1 MCVVITTI
9 YKDMAEAKTTERNE
23 IMSREDEERRLRRE
37 LRRIQRKKEE
47 RIRRMM
53 LMGLLGAAALI
64 VLASVIVLYKKI
76 FQKIGPDPAE
86 IKVPDYVEE
95 MFLTPNPYSR
105 PELPLTEVN
114 GIVVHYVA
122 NPCSTAR
129 ENRSYFESLKD
140 QTGSNTA
147 SASSHFVIGL
157 EGEVVQCI
165 PLSEVAYA
173 SNNRNSDTI
182 SIECCHPDE
191 TGKFYNSTYN
201 SLVELCAYLCVE
213 FGLEPEDVI
222 RHYDVTGKICPKY
235 FVDHEDAWEQFHK
248 DVKQAMKDSR

>member
-1 MCVVITTI
+1 
-9 YKDMAEAKTTERNE
+9 
-23 IMSREDEERRLRRE
+23 MSREVEERQLRRE

-47 RIRRMM
+47 RIRKLL
-53 LMGLLGAAALI
+53 LMGLLCASTLI
-64 VLASVIVLYKKI
+64 VITAAIVFYKLLFVKKPVI
-76 FQKIGPDPAE
+76 PADVM
-86 IKVPDYVEE
+86 VPDYVEE

-105 PELPLTEVN
+105 PEIPLEEVH

-129 ENRSYFESLKD
+129 ENRLYFESLKNQD
-140 QTGSNTA
+140 GKENPT

-165 PLSEVAYA
+165 PLGEVAYA

-191 TGKFYNSTYN
+191 TGKFYDSTYQ
-201 SLVELCAYLCVE
+201 SLVQLCAYFCKE
-213 FGLEPEDVI
+213 FKLDAKDVI

-235 FVDHEDAWEQFHK
+235 FVDHEDAWEQFHE
-248 DVKQAMKDSR
+248 DVRAAMKKQG

>member
-1 MCVVITTI
+1 
-9 YKDMAEAKTTERNE
+9 
-23 IMSREDEERRLRRE
+23 MSREEEERRLRRE
-37 LRRIQRKKEE
+37 LRRIQRKKQE
-47 RIRRMM
+47 RIRQ
-53 LMGLLGAAALI
+53 LLFGGLLCVAVLI
-64 VLASVIVLYKKI
+64 VLASVIVLYKAV
-76 FQKIGPDPAE
+76 FQKKKPDPKE
-86 IKVPDYVEE
+86 VEVPEYVEVNL
-95 MFLTPNPYSR
+95 LTPNPYSR

-129 ENRSYFESLKD
+129 ENRNYFESLKD
-140 QTGSNTA
+140 QTGSNPT
-147 SASSHFVIGL
+147 SVSSHFVIGL

-191 TGKFYNSTYN
+191 TGKFYNSTYDT
-201 SLVELCAYLCVE
+201 LVELCAYLCRE
-213 FGLEPEDVI
+213 FDLKPENVI

-235 FVDHEDAWEQFHK
+235 YVEHEDAWEQFHK
-248 DVKQAMKDSR
+248 DVAQAMKESR

>member
-1 MCVVITTI
+1 MS
-9 YKDMAEAKTTERNE
+9 KEA
-23 IMSREDEERRLRRE
+23 EERQLRRE

-47 RIRRMM
+47 RIRQLLRI
-53 LMGLLGAAALI
+53 GLLCVSALI
-64 VLASVIVLYKKI
+64 VIAAAIVLYKNVFHK
-76 FQKIGPDPAE
+76 KPVDPA
-86 IKVPDYVEE
+86 KVAVPDDVEE

-105 PELPLTEVN
+105 PEIPLEEVH

-129 ENRSYFESLKD
+129 ENRLYFESLKD
-140 QTGSNTA
+140 QDGKKNPT

-191 TGKFYNSTYN
+191 TGKFYDSTYQ
-201 SLVELCAYLCVE
+201 SLVQLCAYFCKE
-213 FGLEPEDVI
+213 FKLDAKDVI

-235 FVDHEDAWEQFHK
+235 FVDHEDAWEQFHE
-248 DVKQAMKDSR
+248 DVRAAMKKQR